1 MSALCAWSN
10 RRCTPVTYTLLLF
23 TVLMACCSV
32 QSLKTPLRTP
42 ITRTPRIVQIGAAH
56 QSMHHTSLGHRSIH
70 KHAPSKL
77 FLSASNEGKDDNSPK
92 KNPMQNLNRLLLT
105 IYNILTNAPTRLKA
119 FYNRLSRKA
128 RIILSLQFILF
139 ASVLGYGVKT
149 SMNKRVVKPVEV
161 PYSTFLDLVE
171 VNGKVSYH

>member
-32 QSLKTPLRTP
+32 QSLKIPLRTP

-56 QSMHHTSLGHRSIH
+56 QSRHHTSLRNKSIQH
-70 KHAPSKL
+70 TPSKL
-77 FLSASNEGKDDNSPK
+77 FSSASNEGRDGNSPK
-92 KNPMQNLNRLLLT
+92 KKPMQNLNRLLLT
-105 IYNILTNAPTRLKA
+105 MYNILINAPTRTKA